1 MYNKI
6 QNETKQIKRKI
17 DLSQDRL
24 KQFKKRQSLLDKG
37 LKQIAKIQNLS
48 QNELNQIA
56 KIQNQLRG
64 ELEQMAKMRRT
75 ENYEKMS
82 NEELMI
88 SLLKS
93 KSHLAELFNNNL
105 DNEKLSEIKKILHK
119 LRDKLTKEY

>member
-88 SLLKS
+88 SLSKS
-93 KSHLAELFNNNL
+93 KSNLAELFNNNL